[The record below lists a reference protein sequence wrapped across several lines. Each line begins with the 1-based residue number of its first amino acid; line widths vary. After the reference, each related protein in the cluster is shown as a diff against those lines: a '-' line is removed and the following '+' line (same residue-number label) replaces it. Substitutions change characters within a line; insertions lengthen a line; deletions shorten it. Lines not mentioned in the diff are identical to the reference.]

1 MCNFTNVLVKGRCM
15 KLSWSGLMLLASLQV
30 ANADVGK
37 TDRYALPPS
46 KVHLE
51 TCQHEALRLHR
62 GLIDELR
69 VLPQQKSFWIRYEIQ
84 MRGGA
89 EWSVVCD
96 LANGKIIRDQSL
108 DVAVSQ

>member
-1 MCNFTNVLVKGRCM
+1 
-15 KLSWSGLMLLASLQV
+15 MLLTYLQV
-30 ANADVGK
+30 GNADAGK
-37 TDRYALPPS
+37 TDRYKLPPS
-46 KVHLE
+46 RVYIE
-51 TCQHEALRLHR
+51 TCQREVLRLNP
-62 GLIDELR
+62 GLIDKLR
-69 VLPQQKSFWIRYEIQ
+69 VLPQPKTFWIRYQIQ